1 MPGEYLP
8 LLPVTWY
15 THVRMRASSHAQTR
29 ARAPPSRSSCSLSPL
44 VFCPRCKTRRSASQ
58 RPARSRARRPCCETK
73 CPNVARRIGAGRG
86 ERRARHCPPGP
97 VCRAPVAHDKPGEVE
112 PPCGQSAFS
121 PGAVCRC
128 SCGCSAERRRVCAMR
143 RVSVTCKRGRCG
155 TLKHVFERLTV
166 FAGPDPIDPVVC
178 SMAQA
183 QHQAM
188 PPAHS
193 QPAGTASRH
202 HAERQ
207 RARIT
212 PSGHVRDVARCRT
225 RAHNTGAGLHGSL
238 KRWAVELHERDLVDD
253 LVHTCGR

>member
-1 MPGEYLP
+1 MSSPFASEA
-8 LLPVTWY
+8 PVL
-15 THVRMRASSHAQTR
+15 RNAQ
-29 ARAPPSRSSCSLSPL
+29 
-44 VFCPRCKTRRSASQ
+44 RCTPHRR
-58 RPARSRARRPCCETK
+58 R
-73 CPNVARRIGAGRG
+73 
-86 ERRARHCPPGP
+86 ERRAKARHCPPGP

-128 SCGCSAERRRVCAMR
+128 SCGRSAERRRVCAMR
-143 RVSVTCKRGRCG
+143 RVSVTCKRGGCG

-166 FAGPDPIDPVVC
+166 FARPDPIDPVVC
-178 SMAQA
+178 SMARA

-188 PPAHS
+188 PRAHS
-193 QPAGTASRH
+193 KPAGTASRH

-212 PSGHVRDVARCRT
+212 PSGHVCEVARCRT

-253 LVHTCGR
+253 LVHTCGRRWSTDAAWGPARDAHHRGRSLGYSGCSAW